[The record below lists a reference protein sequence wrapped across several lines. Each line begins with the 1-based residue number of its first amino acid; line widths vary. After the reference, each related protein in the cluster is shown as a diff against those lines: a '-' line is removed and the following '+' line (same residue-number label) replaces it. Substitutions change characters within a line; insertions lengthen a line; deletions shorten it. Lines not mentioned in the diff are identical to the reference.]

1 MVRTRISD
9 RMFENQRYRASGL
22 NLPVA
27 TIAASTLGDAQ

>member
-22 NLPVA
+22 NLPV
-27 TIAASTLGDAQ
+27 TIAAST

>member
-22 NLPVA
+22 NLPA
-27 TIAASTLGDAQ
+27 TIAAST